1 MYWVV
6 FWPIMSSN
14 LQFPLL
20 ALKVLLDKN
29 KSPQIIDIRTIDEFE
44 DFSLGG
50 TCVDFEALIQSPN
63 EFIKRKNSKVLI
75 LCYTGLQSHI
85 AVTMLRKKGYYN
97 VFNVEHGLEAFL
109 AL

>member
-1 MYWVV
+1 ME

-14 LQFPLL
+14 FQFPVK
-20 ALKVLLDKN
+20 ALKELLDKN

-50 TCVDFEALIQSPN
+50 TCVDFESLIQNPSKY
-63 EFIKRKNSKVLI
+63 ITRKNSKILV

-85 AVTMLRKKGYYN
+85 AVSILRKKGYTN
-97 VFNVEHGLEAFL
+97 SFNIEHGLEAYL